1 VADDFMRRLLR
12 VGCDPRAH
20 IGHGAGRDWE
30 EMTNPLATH
39 HHDVVLLDAASLGD
53 DGPRMAAHI
62 NVLSPSAKIVVVA
75 SPECPWEAAYR
86 SKRIFYYVVEPFENS
101 EIVEVLNSAFAMPVI
116 RRGRDNRS
124 ATVERIAQINIT
136 NRQGDEVTL
145 VAAPGMLYRNAGLGA
160 EIRGLI
166 YDRLYPIQT
175 IPGKASIAPRDILNL
190 AHKCDRVVVLE
201 SKDLGRLPGSL
212 VRDQGAEL
220 SALGGDAAACVTT
233 LAIQTP
239 GDDPCVDTLETRL
252 IVQLAR
258 HIVEVMASA

>member
-1 VADDFMRRLLR
+1 MWPRITCSDCCVSGVIRRHVL
-12 VGCDPRAH
+12 DA
-20 IGHGAGRDWE
+20 AGRGWE
-30 EMTNPLATH
+30 EMTHRLATH
-39 HHDVVLLDAASLGD
+39 HDDVVLMDAASLGN
-53 DGPRMAAHI
+53 DGPKMAANI
-62 NVLSPSAKIVVVA
+62 NVLAPSAKIVVVA

-86 SKRIFYYVVEPFENS
+86 AKRIFYYVVEPFENQ
-101 EIVEVLNSAFAMPVI
+101 EIVEVLNSAFAMPVV

-136 NRQGDEVTL
+136 NRQGDDVTL
-145 VAAPGMLYRNAGLGA
+145 VATPGMLYRNAGLGA

-175 IPGKASIAPRDILNL
+175 IPGKASVAPRDVLNL

-201 SKDLGRLPGSL
+201 SKDMGRLPGSL

-220 SALGGDAAACVTT
+220 AALGGEAAAGVTT

-239 GDDPCVDTLETRL
+239 GDDPCVDRRHPYHR
-252 IVQLAR
+252 ASGR
-258 HIVEVMASA
+258 HIVEVMANA